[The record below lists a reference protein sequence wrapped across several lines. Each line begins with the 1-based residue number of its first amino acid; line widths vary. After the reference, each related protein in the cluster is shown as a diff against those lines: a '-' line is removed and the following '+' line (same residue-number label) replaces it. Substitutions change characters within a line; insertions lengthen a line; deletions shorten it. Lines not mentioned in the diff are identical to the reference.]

1 MTFWDEGR
9 VQFYIDTWGP
19 PTNPTQWEGLN
30 RMEIPVALLKGESA
44 LDVGCGLGHL
54 YYALKGKVTTYM
66 GIDASTHMLEKARE
80 YFPEADFREGNVY
93 DLSNLP
99 LFDTVYSVSLLIH
112 LYTIKEPI
120 NQLWSRTKQ
129 RCVLLIPLGKI
140 EEIENPEQGLIYH
153 QISFSRLDEILQ
165 PLPDVDKIEK
175 IHWSKNHYFIVLD
188 RKAGT

>member
-19 PTNPTQWEGLN
+19 PTNPTLWEGLD
-30 RMEIPVALLKGESA
+30 RMEIPVTLLRGESA
-44 LDVGCGLGHL
+44 LDVGCGIGHL
-54 YYALKGKVTTYM
+54 YFALRDKVTTYM

-80 YFPEADFREGNVY
+80 YFPEADFRKGDIY

-120 NQLWSRTKQ
+120 NQLWSRTIQ
-129 RCVLLIPLGKI
+129 RCVFLVPLGKK
-140 EEIENPEQGLIYH
+140 EEIEKPEPELIYH
-153 QISFSRLDEILQ
+153 QISFSKLDEILQ
-165 PLPDVDKIEK
+165 SLPDVEKVEK

-188 RKAGT
+188 RKA

>member
-1 MTFWDEGR
+1 
-9 VQFYIDTWGP
+9 
-19 PTNPTQWEGLN
+19 
-30 RMEIPVALLKGESA
+30 MEIPVALLKGESA